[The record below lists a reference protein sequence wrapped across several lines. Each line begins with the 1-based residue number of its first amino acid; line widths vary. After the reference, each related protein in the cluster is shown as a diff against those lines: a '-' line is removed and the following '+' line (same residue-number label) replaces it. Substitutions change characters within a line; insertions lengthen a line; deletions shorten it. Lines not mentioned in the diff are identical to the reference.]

1 VTSFALRAVLALFAV
16 LVLAWLMLG
25 ARAVRLE
32 DQASAVTDRAR
43 AGEAVAAAEVEQA
56 RERLGDARELS
67 PDQGPSI
74 REGQLLE
81 AVGRKAEADF
91 IARSVALA
99 EPDNM
104 QAWFLAWVAAT
115 DEEAKERA
123 LAQLRRLN
131 PFVEVALGLRDC
143 MDCPLKTP

>member
-1 VTSFALRAVLALFAV
+1 VTSLALRAVLALLAV
-16 LVLAWLMLG
+16 LVLAWLLVG

-43 AGEAVAAAEVEQA
+43 AGEPLSAAEVEQA
-56 RERLGDARELS
+56 RQRLQAARDLS
-67 PDQGPSI
+67 PDKGPSI

-81 AVGRKAEADF
+81 AVGRRAEADF
-91 IARSVALA
+91 LARSVAVI

-104 QAWFLAWVAAT
+104 QAWFLAWVTAT
-115 DEEAKERA
+115 DEDAKERA

-131 PFVEVALGLRDC
+131 PFIEVALGLRDC